1 MPTRLRMIRDSPSW
15 DVANGAVA
23 GGIIA
28 SWLSGFDWPSAA
40 AFVAFLYTV
49 FLLLEKLWTWGQ
61 KFLDRRRGGQA

>member
-1 MPTRLRMIRDSPSW
+1 MPTRLRMIRDSPGW
-15 DVANGAVA
+15 DAVNGVAA

-28 SWLSGFDWPSAA
+28 SWLSGVDWPAAA

-61 KFLDRRRGGQA
+61 KFIDRRRGGQA